1 MIVTLDGPAGAGK
14 STVARLL
21 ARRLG
26 LSYLDTGALYR
37 SVALAAL
44 ERGVDLEDGPA
55 LGKLARGL
63 AITFEGERVFLD
75 GRDVSME
82 IRTPQVSDGSSRVA
96 VLPEVRSALV
106 ELQRRLGRDGVVA
119 DGRDMATVIFPA
131 ADVKVFLDATPE
143 ERARR
148 RHRELIAAG
157 GDDREE
163 DVYRELIARDARD
176 SGRAAAPLRKADDA
190 VTVDTTRM
198 SLDEVVETI
207 MELVRAKGSGGR
219 SLS

>member
-1 MIVTLDGPAGAGK
+1 VIVTLDGPAGAGK